1 MTLPPEFADALAR
14 VTLGRLAST
23 VLFYETIGSTNDVAV
38 ALATGSRPG
47 EADADAQRTVEGLV
61 VFADEQT
68 AGRGRRGHAWFSP
81 PGSGLYVSVVLAPGA
96 ARIDP
101 GRATMLLTLMAG
113 VAVAEGIE
121 AATGLRADLKWPND
135 LLAGGRKLGGILSE
149 SVRLGTPDG
158 PGRMDTV
165 VVGYGINIR
174 PTAYPPELHERV
186 TSIEAE
192 RKRVVD
198 RACVL
203 AQTLAAL
210 SSRYDD
216 LLDGRFDAILDAW
229 RRLAPASVGA
239 RVTWQTPAGPQSGV
253 TAGVDEDGALL
264 VRVGARVE
272 RMVGGELWWS

>member
-1 MTLPPEFADALAR
+1 
-14 VTLGRLAST
+14 
-23 VLFYETIGSTNDVAV
+23 
-38 ALATGSRPG
+38 
-47 EADADAQRTVEGLV
+47 
-61 VFADEQT
+61 
-68 AGRGRRGHAWFSP
+68 
-81 PGSGLYVSVVLAPGA
+81 
-96 ARIDP
+96 
-101 GRATMLLTLMAG
+101 
-113 VAVAEGIE
+113 
-121 AATGLRADLKWPND
+121 
-135 LLAGGRKLGGILSE
+135 
-149 SVRLGTPDG
+149 
-158 PGRMDTV
+158 MDTV

-198 RACVL
+198 RAWVL

-272 RMVGGELWWS
+272 RMVGGELSWS